1 MLINST
7 LLARYDALSEV
18 IGITQVAIIIII
30 IDAKLFFKKNILVC
44 YEKLL
49 SMYER

>member
-7 LLARYDALSEV
+7 LPIRYDDTSEV
-18 IGITQVAIIIII
+18 VGITQVAMIIII

-44 YEKLL
+44 YEQLL
-49 SMYER
+49 SM